1 MRVATAFVILAL
13 STCGCAQDRPQTILF
28 FDDFSAPHL
37 DPAKWVHTALNDF
50 QTEIVDVV
58 DGRLRMGAATIGT
71 DDATVKFHGVRTAE
85 PVVDLTEAC
94 EVAFDVDW
102 NNQANGCY
110 MAVAAY
116 LCPTVAENPRDEPDW
131 LAIQY
136 IGVPPGRNA
145 RCWVSVKTAGHE
157 EALLTENWPEERT
170 GRPIGLQKVQITLDR
185 EALTITE
192 NGASLLE
199 VAEGLGLSFDRAYL
213 YLQHTS
219 HSNYRMREV
228 FFDNVLVGR

>member
-1 MRVATAFVILAL
+1 MTLAAAFVMLAL
-13 STCGCAQDRPQTILF
+13 PTCGRAQDLPQTVLF
-28 FDDFSAPHL
+28 ADDFPAPHL
-37 DPAKWVHTALNDF
+37 DPAKWVHTSLNDF
-50 QTEIVDVV
+50 QTEVADVV

-71 DDATVKFHGVRTAE
+71 DDRTVKFHGVRTAE
-85 PVVDLTEAC
+85 PVVDLSQPC
-94 EVAFDVDW
+94 EVCVDADW
-102 NNQANGCY
+102 NDQANGCY
-110 MAVAAY
+110 MTVAVY

-131 LAIQY
+131 LALQY

-145 RCWVSVKTAGHE
+145 RCWVSVRTAGHE

-170 GRPIGLQKVQITLDR
+170 GRSIGRQKLHITLDR
-185 EALTITE
+185 ETLAIAE